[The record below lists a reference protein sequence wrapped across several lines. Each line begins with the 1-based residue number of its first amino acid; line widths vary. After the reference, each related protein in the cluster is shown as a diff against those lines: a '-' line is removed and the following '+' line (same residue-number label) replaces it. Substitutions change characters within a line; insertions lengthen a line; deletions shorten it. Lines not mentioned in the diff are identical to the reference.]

1 MKTIFTTLFT
11 CLIFSLPVAADTI
24 TGKVVGIADGDT
36 VTVLDAS
43 KIEYKIRLAGIDAPE
58 KAQAFG
64 NRSKEHLSGLVYG
77 KSVTVDWN
85 KKDAY
90 GRTVGKILV
99 AGTDANL
106 AQIQAGM
113 AWHYK
118 KYQNEQSSSD
128 RASYSQAEDSARTH
142 RTGLW
147 ADPNPIPPS
156 DFRHSTGDAS
166 PTKRTQAG
174 DTCPCGGTQS
184 CTGSRGG
191 IYCFTNS
198 GNKKYF

>member
-1 MKTIFTTLFT
+1 MKAVFTSLFT

-24 TGKVVGIADGDT
+24 TGKVIGIADGDT

-43 KIEYKIRLAGIDAPE
+43 KVEHKIRLAGIDAPE

-77 KSVTVDWN
+77 KSVTVDWK

-106 AQIQAGM
+106 AQVQAGM

-128 RASYSQAEDSARTH
+128 RASYSRAEDSARTR

-147 ADPNPIPPS
+147 ADPNPISPS
-156 DFRHSTGDAS
+156 DFRHGTGEAS
-166 PTKRTQAG
+166 PAKRTQTG
-174 DTCPCGGTQS
+174 DTCLCGGTLS

-191 IYCFTNS
+191 TYCMTNS
-198 GNKKYF
+198 GNKKYL